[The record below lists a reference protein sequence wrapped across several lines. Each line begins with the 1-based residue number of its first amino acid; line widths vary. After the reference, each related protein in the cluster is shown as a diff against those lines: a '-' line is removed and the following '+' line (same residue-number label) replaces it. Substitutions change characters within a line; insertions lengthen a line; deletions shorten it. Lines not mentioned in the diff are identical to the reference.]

1 MKLIYAGASPF
12 ARKVRV
18 LALESGLAAG
28 IEMLDTAVL
37 PIKENAEVNR
47 ANPLGKIPVLITAE
61 GEALFDS
68 RVICEYLDALQSG
81 DAFFPHGAERWTC
94 LTRAALADG
103 LMDAALLVRY
113 EGAIRPEA
121 LQWQDWK
128 DGQLGKIHRALDA
141 LEAIA
146 GELQGPVDIAQIA
159 VGCALGYLDFRLSHL
174 GWRQGHPGLERF
186 FAAFSERESMKATV
200 PA

>member
-1 MKLIYAGASPF
+1 
-12 ARKVRV
+12 
-18 LALESGLAAG
+18 
-28 IEMLDTAVL
+28 
-37 PIKENAEVNR
+37 
-47 ANPLGKIPVLITAE
+47 
-61 GEALFDS
+61 
-68 RVICEYLDALQSG
+68 
-81 DAFFPHGAERWTC
+81 
-94 LTRAALADG
+94 
-103 LMDAALLVRY
+103 MDAALLVRY

-146 GELQGPVDIAQIA
+146 SELQGPVDIAQIA
-159 VGCALGYLDFRLSHL
+159 VACALGYLDFRLSHL